1 MLILDRMPALAA
13 VPIIGI
19 VRGCPPER
27 VVDVV
32 GVAVE
37 GGLGVVEI
45 TLDSPRA
52 LGQIEAVVAAREVV
66 VGAGTVTRASQVAEV
81 VAAGAA
87 FVVSPVIVPEIIDAC
102 AEHDVVC
109 IPGAATPS
117 EIFGAWEHGAA
128 AVKVFPAAPLGGP
141 SYLDAIRRPLG
152 GIPLIPTGGV
162 HRDDAGAYLAAGA
175 VALGVGGDLFSAAA
189 MASGD
194 LSSIADRARAWVRAV
209 RR

>member
-27 VVDVV
+27 AVDVV

-37 GGLGVVEI
+37 GGLRVVEI
-45 TLDSPRA
+45 TLGSPRA
-52 LGQIEAVVAAREVV
+52 LGQIEAVVAATEVV

-81 VAAGAA
+81 VAVGAT
-87 FVVSPVIVPEIIDAC
+87 FVVSPVVVPEIIDAC

-109 IPGAATPS
+109 IAGAATPT
-117 EIFGAWEHGAA
+117 EIFGAWERGAT
-128 AVKVFPAAPLGGP
+128 AVKVFPAASLGGP
-141 SYLDAIRRPLG
+141 SYLAAIRRPLG
-152 GIPLIPTGGV
+152 GIPLVPTGGV
-162 HRDDAGAYLAAGA
+162 HRDDADAYLAAGA
-175 VALGVGGDLFSAAA
+175 VALGVGGDLFPTAA
-189 MASGD
+189 MANGD
-194 LSSIADRARAWVRAV
+194 LTSIAERARAWVQAV